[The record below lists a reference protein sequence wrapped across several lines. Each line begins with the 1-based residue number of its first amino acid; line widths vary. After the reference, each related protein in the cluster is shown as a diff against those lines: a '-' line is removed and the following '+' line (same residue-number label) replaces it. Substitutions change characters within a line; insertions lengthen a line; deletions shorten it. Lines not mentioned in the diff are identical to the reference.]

1 MSMTSQAKS
10 TLSNTIHSLRAHLL
24 ARFREQTV
32 SIYRLQIENID
43 DAELSEE
50 ATIKRIRLENWIDEQ
65 VRA

>member
-1 MSMTSQAKS
+1 MPMTSQAKS

-32 SIYRLQIENID
+32 SIYRLQIENIE

-50 ATIKRIRLENWIDEQ
+50 ATIKRI
-65 VRA
+65 